1 MALTGLD
8 IYKNLPKTNCKEC
21 GAPTCLAFAM
31 KVAAKQVALDACPH
45 LDDAASAAL
54 GEASA
59 PPQRLIA
66 IGDDDATREIGQETV
81 LFRHEETFYHPTVV
95 AVSVSDSLDAAAI
108 TERCAAI
115 KALSF
120 ERVGTVISPDAVA
133 IENTSGDPATFAA
146 AAAEVA
152 KHLDCAALLVSTSAD
167 AVKGVCTGSGPYAG
181 KKPLICGAD
190 ASNLDAMAAVAK
202 EASCPLCITEADL
215 DKLAELTEQAKAAGV
230 EDLVISPG
238 AQPFAKELDFLTRT
252 RRAALKKTFRPLGFP
267 VLITARNDDAR
278 QATAEAAACL
288 AKYAG
293 VVVIDTVDPAHVVAL
308 LTTSQNIY
316 TDPQKPVQVEAKVYE
331 INDPGPDAPL
341 LITTNFSLSY
351 YSVEGEVDASRV
363 PARILA
369 VDTEGTS
376 VLTAWAADKFN
387 PITIAEAIKTSGLEE
402 TMSEKTCIVPG
413 YVAVITA
420 GVKEESGW
428 EVLVGPKEA
437 SGIGPFLKKMSLA

>member
-1 MALTGLD
+1 MALSGLE
-8 IYKNLPKTNCKEC
+8 IYKHLPKTNCKDC
-21 GAPTCLAFAM
+21 GSPTCLAFAM
-31 KVAAKQVALDACPH
+31 KVAAKQIALDECPH
-45 LDDAASAAL
+45 LSDDAQGAL

-59 PPQRLIA
+59 PPQRLVT
-66 IGDDDATREIGQETV
+66 IGAGDAAREIGQETV

-108 TERCAAI
+108 AERCAAI
-115 KALSF
+115 KALAF
-120 ERVGTVISPDAVA
+120 ERVGTTISVDAVA
-133 IENTSGDPATFAA
+133 VENTSGDPATFAA

-152 KHLDCAALLVSTSAD
+152 KHLDCAALLVSASAD

-190 ASNLDAMAAVAK
+190 ASNLDAMAAAAK
-202 EASCPLCITEADL
+202 EAGCPFCITEPDL
-215 DKLAELTEQAKAAGV
+215 EKLAGLTDQAKAAGV
-230 EDLVISPG
+230 EDVVISPG
-238 AQPFAKELDFLTRT
+238 PLPFAKTLDFLTRT

-267 VLITARNDDAR
+267 VLVAARNEDAR
-278 QATAEAAACL
+278 QATIEAAACL

-308 LTTSQNIY
+308 LTTRQNIY
-316 TDPQKPVQVEAKVYE
+316 TDPQKPVQVEPKVYE
-331 INDPGPDAPL
+331 INDPGPEAPL
-341 LITTNFSLSY
+341 LVTTNFSLSY

-387 PITIAEAIKTSGLEE
+387 PITIAEALKTSGVEE
-402 TMSEKTCIVPG
+402 TMTKKTCVIPG

-437 SGIGPFLKKMSLA
+437 SGIGPFLKKLA

>member
-1 MALTGLD
+1 MALTGLE
-8 IYKNLPKTNCKEC
+8 IYKNLPKTNCKDC
-21 GAPTCLAFAM
+21 GVPTCLAFAM
-31 KVAAKQVALDACPH
+31 KVAAKQAGLDECPH

-59 PPQRLIA
+59 PPQRLVA
-66 IGDDDATREIGQETV
+66 IGSGDAAREIGQETV

-95 AVSVSDSLDAAAI
+95 AVSVSDALDAAAI
-108 TERCAAI
+108 AERCAAV

-120 ERVGTVISPDAVA
+120 ERVGTTISVDAVA
-133 IENTSGDPATFAA
+133 IENTSGDPAAFAA

-152 KHLDCAALLVSTSAD
+152 THLDCAALLVGASAD

-181 KKPLICGAD
+181 KRPLLCGAD
-190 ASNLDAMAAVAK
+190 ASNVDAMAAVAK
-202 EASCPLCITEADL
+202 QAGCPLCITDPDL
-215 DKLAELTEQAKAAGV
+215 EKLAELTEQAKAAGV

-238 AQPFAKELDFLTRT
+238 GQPFARALDFLTRT

-267 VLITARNDDAR
+267 ALITARNDDAR
-278 QATAEAAACL
+278 QATVEAAACL

-308 LTTSQNIY
+308 LTTRQNIY
-316 TDPQKPVQVEAKVYE
+316 TDPQKPVQVEPKVYE

-341 LITTNFSLSY
+341 LVTTNFSLSY

-387 PITIAEAIKTSGLEE
+387 PITIAEALKASGLEQ
-402 TMSEKTCIVPG
+402 TMSEKTCVIPG

-420 GVKEESGW
+420 GIKEESGW
-428 EVLVGPKEA
+428 EVQVGPKEA
-437 SGIGPFLKKMSLA
+437 SGIGPFLKRMSLA

>member
-8 IYKNLPKTNCKEC
+8 IYKNLPKTNCKDC
-21 GAPTCLAFAM
+21 GVPTCLAFAM
-31 KVAAKQVALDACPH
+31 KVAAKQIALDECPH
-45 LDDAASAAL
+45 LNDEARAAL

-59 PPQRLIA
+59 PPQRLVA
-66 IGDDDATREIGQETV
+66 IGSGDAAREIGQETV

-108 TERCAAI
+108 AERCAAI

-120 ERVGTVISPDAVA
+120 ERVGTIISVDAVA

-167 AVKGVCTGSGPYAG
+167 AVKTACTGPYAG
-181 KKPLICGAD
+181 KRPLICGAD

-202 EASCPLCITEADL
+202 EADCPLCITDADL
-215 DKLAELTEQAKAAGV
+215 EKLAELTEQAKAAGV

-238 AQPFAKELDFLTRT
+238 VQPFARELDFLTRT

-267 VLITARNDDAR
+267 VLVTARNDDAR
-278 QATAEAAACL
+278 QATVEAAACL

-293 VVVIDTVDPAHVVAL
+293 VVIIDTVDPAHVVAL
-308 LTTSQNIY
+308 LTTRQNIY
-316 TDPQKPVQVEAKVYE
+316 TDPQKPVQVEPKVYE

-341 LITTNFSLSY
+341 PVTTNFSLPY

-369 VDTEGTS
+369 FDTEGTS

-387 PITIAEAIKTSGLEE
+387 PITIAEALKTSGLEQ
-402 TMSEKTCIVPG
+402 TMSQKACIIPG

-420 GVKEESGW
+420 GIKEESGW
-428 EVLVGPKEA
+428 DVLVGPKEA
-437 SGIGPFLKKMSLA
+437 SGIGPFLKKMGRA